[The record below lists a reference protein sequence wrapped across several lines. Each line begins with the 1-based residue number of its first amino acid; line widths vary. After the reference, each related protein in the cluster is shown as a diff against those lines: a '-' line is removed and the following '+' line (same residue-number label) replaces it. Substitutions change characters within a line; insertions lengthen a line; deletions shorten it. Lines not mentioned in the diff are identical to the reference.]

1 MERRCIPLFLAVYIL
16 IPRGSVA
23 SLHCTWD
30 PHFELGHD
38 TNGSCVL
45 FSPTLPPSCAA
56 GILRVTEGLNVTTL
70 YSSLQRNTTNGSL
83 SFTVPAPREAEV
95 HLHCEVICPGL
106 ETNPSCQQTITGGY
120 PPAPPSQ
127 PQCHIMKEKRG
138 APPEMNCS
146 WHLGPDSLLRTEYTF
161 HLRMKGSTEW
171 STVVPA
177 GLSTV
182 MVPRSSFVS
191 HVNGKVWVS
200 ARNALGKSQSK
211 MKNFNSES
219 IVKLEAPR
227 FVSHEVISD
236 MITVMWNNM
245 DTEKSSDI
253 NINCRL
259 RYREE
264 GVRNWTEANP
274 EDVSD
279 VEYTLDSPQ
288 PFTHYLFQVSCMRG
302 TDSPWSEWSHSYKV
316 QSSEAAPVGML
327 DVWFIFDKRNV
338 TLYWKELSR
347 ENAQGSIRVYEVRLE
362 AREGVSKLVNV
373 SRETVLWSR
382 ARERADGLRE
392 ECLCIYSLPKDGV
405 FRASVV
411 GYNGEGKTLP
421 ATVNF
426 SSQGLLGPSNVIAV
440 NNLEG
445 RSLKVSWT
453 PPPGHTEYVQYVV
466 QSREVGLSLSR
477 PWIHWTRCDINHTIA
492 LLTGNFKPFTSYNVS
507 VFAVYSNGTSQP
519 SSVLVYT
526 QQGAPSAGPELSVSS
541 IGHTQVNLTWR
552 EIALTHRKGIIRRYH
567 LRLAWG
573 GATVAE
579 SNVSA
584 DWCWAVLSDLQPGQ
598 EYQVWV
604 SAETDAMEGN
614 RSTIRFS
621 TTTPDSGNHLN
632 FGIIILC
639 VVGSLVILITIA
651 ALLCNNRCSQTAR
664 LLIPLWC
671 YQKVPD
677 PVNSRLNFTEVTHQN
692 DDQFHLSPA
701 PSLSVGSLLLCDLE
715 LLDRV
720 KPELETEGER
730 QESGEERERDYSTMK
745 DSEGGGSSLGTER
758 ERQDPES
765 RSHKQEEQD
774 WESRKPFIS
783 DYEKHFMPSPED
795 IM

>member
-1 MERRCIPLFLAVYIL
+1 MLLYPPVL
-16 IPRGSVA
+16 PPGSVA
-23 SLHCTWD
+23 SLHCAWD

-45 FSPTLPPSCAA
+45 FSPTLTPSCAT

-106 ETNPSCQQTITGGY
+106 EPNPSCQQTITGGY
-120 PPAPPSQ
+120 LPAPPSQ

-138 APPEMNCS
+138 APPKMNCS
-146 WHLGPDSLLRTEYTF
+146 WHLGPDSLLRTEYIF

-200 ARNALGKSQSK
+200 ARNALGESESK

-253 NINCRL
+253 NIICRL
-259 RYREE
+259 CYREE

-288 PFTHYLFQVSCMRG
+288 PFTHYLFQ
-302 TDSPWSEWSHSYKV
+302 
-316 QSSEAAPVGML
+316 
-327 DVWFIFDKRNV
+327 
-338 TLYWKELSR
+338 ELSR

-362 AREGVSKLVNV
+362 AREGGSKLVNV
-373 SRETVLWSR
+373 SRETVLWSG

-392 ECLCIYSLPKDGV
+392 ECLCIYSFPKDGV

-411 GYNGEGKTLP
+411 GYNGKGKTLP

-426 SSQGLLGPSNVIAV
+426 SSQGLLGPSSVTAV

-492 LLTGNFKPFTSYNVS
+492 LPTGNFKPFTPYNVS

-526 QQGAPSAGPELSVSS
+526 QQGAPSAGPEVSVSS

-567 LRLAWG
+567 LRLARG
-573 GATVAE
+573 GATVA
-579 SNVSA
+579 
-584 DWCWAVLSDLQPGQ
+584 
-598 EYQVWV
+598 
-604 SAETDAMEGN
+604 
-614 RSTIRFS
+614 
-621 TTTPDSGNHLN
+621 GNHLN
-632 FGIIILC
+632 FGIITLC
-639 VVGSLVILITIA
+639 VVGPLVILTTIA

-730 QESGEERERDYSTMK
+730 QESGEKRERDYSTMK
-745 DSEGGGSSLGTER
+745 DSEGGRNSLGTER

-765 RSHKQEEQD
+765 RSHKQQEQD
-774 WESRKPFIS
+774 WESLKPFIS

>member
-1 MERRCIPLFLAVYIL
+1 MLLYPPVL
-16 IPRGSVA
+16 PPGSVA
-23 SLHCTWD
+23 SLHCAWD

-38 TNGSCVL
+38 TNGSCML
-45 FSPTLPPSCAA
+45 FSPTLHPSCGT

-106 ETNPSCQQTITGGY
+106 EPNPSCQQTITGGY

-138 APPEMNCS
+138 APPKMNCS
-146 WHLGPDSLLRTEYTF
+146 WQLGPDSLLRTEYTF

-200 ARNALGKSQSK
+200 ARNALGESESK

-236 MITVMWNNM
+236 MITVTWDNL

-253 NINCRL
+253 NIICRL

-302 TDSPWSEWSHSYKV
+302 TDSPWSDWSHSYKV

-362 AREGVSKLVNV
+362 AREGGSKLVNV
-373 SRETVLWSR
+373 SRETVLWSG
-382 ARERADGLRE
+382 AKERADGLRE

-426 SSQGLLGPSNVIAV
+426 SSQGLLGPSNVTAV

-453 PPPGHTEYVQYVV
+453 PHSGHTEYVQYVV

-492 LLTGNFKPFTSYNVS
+492 LPTGNFKPFTPYNVS

-526 QQGAPSAGPELSVSS
+526 QQGAPSAGPEVSVSS

-567 LRLAWG
+567 LRLARG
-573 GATVAE
+573 GATVA
-579 SNVSA
+579 
-584 DWCWAVLSDLQPGQ
+584 
-598 EYQVWV
+598 
-604 SAETDAMEGN
+604 
-614 RSTIRFS
+614 
-621 TTTPDSGNHLN
+621 GNHLK
-632 FGIIILC
+632 FGIITLC
-639 VVGSLVILITIA
+639 VVGPLVILITIA

-745 DSEGGGSSLGTER
+745 DSEGGGNSLGTER

-765 RSHKQEEQD
+765 RSHKQQEQD